1 MPSSISLACEAQPRW
16 PVRLLAV
23 ILSVIPALL
32 CTTLKAQ
39 TTLPQEISSHDVA
52 PGFTLKSERNLVMVR
67 VVVRDA
73 KGAVVENLQ
82 KEDFKLFDCGKVQT
96 LLTFS
101 IEKPILKAAGRAVP
115 EPAEKHTAE
124 PKDENDANVPASM
137 ARRFVALY
145 FDDVNTPIE
154 DLVRTRGAADHFV
167 TSSVQPGDRV
177 ALFTSSGQNQVDFT
191 SDLTQIHQAL
201 LGLRSRPIAPPDG
214 CESLPPYLAYLVIE
228 RNEGLAA
235 AAEHIVACDCVGS
248 DIECV
253 QAAQRRVL
261 SEAQR
266 TQSFTETQVTA
277 ALRGIE
283 SVVRRMLTLPG
294 QRSVVIVSSGFLTV
308 SPSYLDQLD
317 EITDRA
323 LRAGVLLNA
332 IDARGL
338 YTNVIADATLGGPKF
353 SQVDLA
359 FLQEGARRQAEALR
373 NFAHDTGGIFF
384 ENSNDLDAGFRKTA
398 AGPDAYY
405 LLAFSP
411 QNLKHDGAFHLLK
424 VSLVAPKGFTVQAR
438 RGYFAP
444 KKTEDS
450 ASQEKEEIREA
461 VFSRDETHELP
472 IDVRT
477 KFFMKSETDAEI
489 TVLTHLDLNPLQF
502 RKEQERN
509 VDKLTFVAA
518 VFDQDG
524 HYVGAQKK
532 VLELNMKDSTL
543 DKYRQTG
550 VTMKSQFDLK
560 PGTYQVRSVVCESGS
575 GHIAGLNRTVEIP
588 Y

>member
-1 MPSSISLACEAQPRW
+1 MSSSISLAREAEPRW
-16 PVRLLAV
+16 PIRLLAV

-32 CTTLKAQ
+32 CTALKGQ
-39 TTLPQEISSHDVA
+39 TPPPQEISSHDVA
-52 PGFTLKSERNLVMVR
+52 PGFTLKSERNMVMVR

-82 KEDFKLFDCGKVQT
+82 KEDFKLFDRGKVQT

-353 SQVDLA
+353 SQVDIA

-384 ENSNDLDAGFRKTA
+384 ENSNDLDAGFRRTA